1 MSSGTGKAT
10 SQNVGMTVRKDF
22 TGTGYSFEFRS
33 SKRYNLTCVK
43 PASLSA
49 EADALDQQAAAVLV
63 KSGMRGE

>member
-1 MSSGTGKAT
+1 
-10 SQNVGMTVRKDF
+10 MTVRKDF